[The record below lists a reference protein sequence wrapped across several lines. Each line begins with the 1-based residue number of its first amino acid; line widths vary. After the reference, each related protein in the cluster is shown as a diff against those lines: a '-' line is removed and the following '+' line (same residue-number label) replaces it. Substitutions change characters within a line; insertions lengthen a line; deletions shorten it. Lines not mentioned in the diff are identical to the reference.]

1 MSERQGARSEAFL
14 SALRAGG
21 LVFDGAMGTSLYERG
36 NLYTAC
42 FDEMNLSR
50 PDVISQIHCEYVE
63 AGAEVIE
70 TNTFGANRYRLAR
83 HGFEGKV
90 REINVAGV
98 RLAREA
104 AGKSAFV
111 AGSVGPTGLT
121 LETLSPDALPAIA
134 AAFHEQCLALYEAGV
149 DAIILETFRQPDELK
164 LALEAARAASAGELP
179 VIACVSF
186 DEGGTT
192 ADGRAP
198 EQVAA
203 LLASW
208 QADAVGVNCATG
220 PAGVYEMVT
229 RMKEAGL
236 PLVAIP
242 NAGMP
247 QQVDGR
253 LAYMA
258 TPEYFQVY
266 ARRLFKAGAHAV
278 GGCCGTTPEHIRKIV
293 AAARMVAAG
302 HHGPEGPGGGM
313 REDMVRHTFEVA
325 PGVEV
330 VATRNK
336 GELGKLISLARAG
349 ARFDEL
355 GHKFVV
361 SVEVN
366 PPPGLSLAAAIES
379 AHVLKR
385 GGVDVINVADGPRAQ
400 ARMGNLA
407 LCLRIQAEVGLPA
420 LMHLT
425 SRDRNLLGQ
434 VAHLL
439 AAHELGVHN
448 LVVITGDPPK
458 MGDFPSAT
466 AVYDTDSIG
475 MLRLISAMNRGFDP
489 GGKPLSGATQFL
501 CATGVEPGAHD
512 YAREVDRLKQK
523 VEAGAELVMTQ
534 PVYDPQVLDRMLRDL
549 EPLGIPVLVGLLPL
563 ASYRN
568 AEFLH
573 NEVPGMKVP
582 EGIRERMRKA
592 GTGEAGR
599 REGIAIAREMLAEV
613 KDRVAGAYVMPPFGR
628 HETALRVIEGI
639 VR

>member
-1 MSERQGARSEAFL
+1 MSELHSARPEAF
-14 SALRAGG
+14 STALRGGG
-21 LVFDGAMGTSLYERG
+21 LVFDGAMGTSLYEKG

-42 FDEMNLSR
+42 FDEMNVSR
-50 PDVISQIHCEYVE
+50 PDVVMQIHRSYVD
-63 AGAEVIE
+63 AGAEVLE

-83 HGFEGKV
+83 HGFEGSV
-90 REINVAGV
+90 RAINEAGV

-104 AGKSAFV
+104 AGRRAFV
-111 AGSVGPTGLT
+111 VGSVGPTGLT
-121 LETLSPDALPAIA
+121 LETLAEEALGAVKE
-134 AAFHEQCLALYEAGV
+134 AFLEQCSALVAAGV
-149 DAIILETFRQPDELK
+149 DALILETFRQPEELE
-164 LALEAARAASAGELP
+164 LALSAARAAGDGKVP

-186 DEGGTT
+186 DEVGTT
-192 ADGRAP
+192 ADGRTP
-198 EQVAA
+198 EQIGE

-208 QADAVGVNCATG
+208 KADAIGVNCATG

-229 RMKEAGL
+229 RMRGAGL

-266 ARRLFKAGAHAV
+266 ARRLFKAGANAV

-293 AAARMVAAG
+293 AAARMVAGG
-302 HHGPEGPGGGM
+302 HHTQEQGGGM
-313 REDMVRHTFEVA
+313 RDDAQRTVEVA
-325 PGVEV
+325 PGVQV
-330 VATRNK
+330 VATRDK
-336 GELGKLISLARAG
+336 GELGAKLG
-349 ARFDEL
+349 T
-355 GHKFVV
+355 KFIV

-366 PPPGLSLAAAIES
+366 PPPGLSLEATIES
-379 AHVLKR
+379 ARVLQR

-407 LCLRIQAEVGLPA
+407 LCVRLQRELSIPT
-420 LMHLT
+420 LMHVT

-439 AAHELGVHN
+439 AAHELGVQN

-458 MGDFPSAT
+458 MGDFPNAT
-466 AVYDTDSIG
+466 PVYDTDSIG
-475 MLRLISAMNRGFDP
+475 LLRLISAMNRGFDP
-489 GGKPLSGATQFL
+489 GGKPLGSATHFL
-501 CATGVEPGAHD
+501 CATGAEPGAHD
-512 YAREVDRLKQK
+512 YAREIDRLRQK
-523 VEAGAELVMTQ
+523 VDAGAELVMTQ
-534 PVYDPQVLDRMLRDL
+534 PVYDPDVLDRMLRDI
-549 EPLGIPVLVGLLPL
+549 EPLGVPVLVGLLPL
-563 ASYRN
+563 ASYKN

-582 EGIRERMRKA
+582 EPIRERMRKA

-599 REGIAIAREMLAEV
+599 SEGIAIAREMLTQV

-628 HETALRVIEGI
+628 HELALRVIEGI